1 MSSVPNACLDVNTG
15 RPHKDAGYQNLKVSE
30 STHSAKLS
38 ACEVSTGT
46 LVVGELTGDIG
57 SFNNLVVGD
66 LTVDMG
72 AINNLMVNNLTVTG
86 NPPVEPSVIILPGL
100 YSTSVGFAVY
110 DPTLGSFEFG
120 GPGASFTWTL
130 NIPASNTR
138 AIRFYLL
145 SPLEVNVQANSVSL
159 GNFNTPGI
167 NTTPTFVWAGGALT
181 IVFTAVAGGMMYD
194 PLVI

>member
-1 MSSVPNACLDVNTG
+1 MSTPSNTCLDVNTG
-15 RPHKDAGYQNLKVSE
+15 RPQKDAGFQNLKVVDH
-30 STHSAKLS
+30 TATAKIV
-38 ACEVSTGT
+38 ACEVATAS

-57 SFNNLVVGD
+57 SFNNLVAGD
-66 LTVDMG
+66 LTVDTG

-100 YSTSVGFAVY
+100 YSTPSALAVY
-110 DPTLGSFEFG
+110 DPTLGSYEFTA
-120 GPGASFTWTL
+120 PGTSFTWTL
-130 NIPASNTR
+130 NVPASNTR

-145 SPLEVNVQANSVSL
+145 APLNVDVQVNSVSL
-159 GNFNTPGI
+159 GTFNSVGI

-181 IVFTAVAGGMMYD
+181 IVFTAVAGGTMYE